1 VYLSPYLFIFV
12 PLATAHYHA
21 VVIAHSHAILVNHY
35 CYCYCYCPVVGS
47 TCVYCWLF
55 VLSIVILLLLLLTTL
70 FLVLFLVVL
79 FISFMLGY
87 HRHLISRNL
96 VCFVLFYCFF
106 ISTFLLSCATQPLL
120 FLITP
125 SYSFFL
131 TISDAIRLLMGLH
144 LSLVQA

>member
-1 VYLSPYLFIFV
+1 MYLSPYLFIFV

-35 CYCYCYCPVVGS
+35 CYCYCPVVAS

-55 VLSIVILLLLLLTTL
+55 VLSVVILLLLLLTTL
-70 FLVLFLVVL
+70 LLLFLVVL
-79 FISFMLGY
+79 FISFMSCY

-106 ISTFLLSCATQPLL
+106 NSTFLLSCATQPLL

-131 TISDAIRLLMGLH
+131 MISDAIRLLMGLH